1 MDLIVRQ
8 FGLCDYQTIYDA
20 MRRFSNLRQAGTK
33 DEIWCLEHTP
43 VYTLGLGGKLR
54 HVISPGKIS
63 VIKADRGGQVTYHGP
78 GQLIVYCLLDL
89 HRRSLGTKSYVRLLE
104 QSVIGMLAEQGLEA
118 ARRDGAPGVYIDGR
132 KIAALGIR
140 VRRGCAYHGLALN
153 VDVDLS
159 PFHGINPCGY
169 PDLEITR
176 LQDEGLE
183 INVVQASELLLPHL
197 CRHLDIPE
205 ETLSG
210 GVEKT
215 FMSSGLAA

>member
-33 DEIWCLEHTP
+33 DELWCLEHTP
-43 VYTLGLGGKLR
+43 VYTLGLGGQLR
-54 HVISPGKIS
+54 HVISPGNNP
-63 VIKADRGGQVTYHGP
+63 VIKVDRGGQVTYHGP

-118 ARRDGAPGVYIDGR
+118 ARKDGAPGVYIDGR

-140 VRRGCAYHGLALN
+140 VRRGCSYHGLALN

-197 CRHLDIPE
+197 CRHLDITE

-215 FMSSGLAA
+215 FMSSGMAA

>member
-33 DEIWCLEHTP
+33 DELWCLEHTP
-43 VYTLGLGGKLR
+43 VYTLGLGGQLR
-54 HVISPGKIS
+54 HVISPGNIP
-63 VIKADRGGQVTYHGP
+63 VIKVDRGGQVTYHGP

-118 ARRDGAPGVYIDGR
+118 ARKDGAPGVYIDGR

-140 VRRGCAYHGLALN
+140 VRRGCSYHGLALN

-197 CRHLDIPE
+197 CRHLDITE

-215 FMSSGLAA
+215 FMSSGMAA